1 MGRAIE
7 HGMTKIKERRKFER
21 IKIEVPVR
29 FSIYMS
35 GEYLGFVHNISYGGM
50 FFESKETLKVNDKIQ
65 ADLNVKLYGRIVWM
79 HGYVIRASKKGIAV
93 KFTNL
98 DKTGFDEIMQL
109 ENKSPETD
117 NKKPFYAGKG

>member
-7 HGMTKIKERRKFER
+7 HGMIKIKERRTFER
-21 IKIEVPVR
+21 KKIEVPVR

-65 ADLNVKLYGRIVWM
+65 ADFNVDLYGKIVWM
-79 HGYVIRASKKGIAV
+79 HGYVIRASEKGIAV
-93 KFTNL
+93 KFSNL
-98 DKTGFDEIMQL
+98 DKTGFDEIIQL
-109 ENKSPETD
+109 EKKSPETD
-117 NKKPFYAGKG
+117 DKKPFLSR